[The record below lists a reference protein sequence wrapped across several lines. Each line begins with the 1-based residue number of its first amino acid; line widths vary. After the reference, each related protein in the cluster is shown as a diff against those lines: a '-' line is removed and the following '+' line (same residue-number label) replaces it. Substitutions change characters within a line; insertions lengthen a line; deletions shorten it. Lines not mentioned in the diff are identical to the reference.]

1 MLKNGDEYI
10 FPRRENVLIPIFLLA
25 SVCAAADEE
34 IAVPLKLEEGSAF
47 EVRHSMTWDRL
58 EGVQPGMLARTGKAR
73 TGRAGGDVLVSVE
86 RLEAGEPRYQV
97 VVDTDADDDLTGE
110 SPLLLE
116 SGAPVRVEARRKKG
130 PGAARALPYE
140 VGLYVP
146 EGRVRG
152 SPSVWWRPLYEA
164 RGELAVGAA
173 KAALRVWDLDG
184 NGVFDARDFAGGT
197 SIGLDRNADGKVHG
211 AGEFLVGT
219 SIIEFGGRRL
229 VVRALAADGS
239 SITFAGTD
247 LEPPRVG
254 APFPALKLTA
264 SDGSALELPRKGEPV
279 LLDFWASW
287 CRPCVASI
295 PKVEK
300 LAAERGLAVVSYN
313 VDESAAL
320 ERAREVVKR
329 HALRADRLVMSG
341 QGSADP
347 VWKRFGSM
355 ELPGRGRV
363 QMSIPLYV
371 LVDAAGVLR
380 YAGNGGAD
388 LAELREALEK

>member
-1 MLKNGDEYI
+1 
-10 FPRRENVLIPIFLLA
+10 
-25 SVCAAADEE
+25 
-34 IAVPLKLEEGSAF
+34 
-47 EVRHSMTWDRL
+47 
-58 EGVQPGMLARTGKAR
+58 
-73 TGRAGGDVLVSVE
+73 
-86 RLEAGEPRYQV
+86 
-97 VVDTDADDDLTGE
+97 
-110 SPLLLE
+110 
-116 SGAPVRVEARRKKG
+116 
-130 PGAARALPYE
+130 
-140 VGLYVP
+140 
-146 EGRVRG
+146 
-152 SPSVWWRPLYEA
+152 
-164 RGELAVGAA
+164 
-173 KAALRVWDLDG
+173 VWDLDG